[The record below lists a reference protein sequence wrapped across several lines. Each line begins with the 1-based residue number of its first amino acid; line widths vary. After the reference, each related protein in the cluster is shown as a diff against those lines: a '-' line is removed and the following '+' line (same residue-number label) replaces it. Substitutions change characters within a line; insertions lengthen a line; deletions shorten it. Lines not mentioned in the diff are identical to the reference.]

1 MDVLLILYRLVD
13 VNVYVCNYVIN
24 NNILLLSFVSNQC
37 PFTCYFRVLAAVN
50 WVVAMLT
57 HILAAIQ
64 VSIKT
69 KRTIIILFHSFSC
82 LLALSIFFFMLFLM
96 SLSLFLSAGY
106 PAAANPTQAPEIT
119 QIGYEARYTI
129 SVASSIPT
137 GVADTL
143 GFSTIIV
150 RVLDL
155 SSATQNDSTYYVLV
169 S

>member
-1 MDVLLILYRLVD
+1 
-13 VNVYVCNYVIN
+13 
-24 NNILLLSFVSNQC
+24 
-37 PFTCYFRVLAAVN
+37 
-50 WVVAMLT
+50 
-57 HILAAIQ
+57 
-64 VSIKT
+64 
-69 KRTIIILFHSFSC
+69 
-82 LLALSIFFFMLFLM
+82 M

-129 SVASSIPT
+129 SVANSTPT

-169 S
+169 SKRLKK